1 MFSRHR
7 FRASFLGSVPFF
19 CESARRRLAFFK
31 SARFRS
37 EEAIALREKERIR
50 EREKKYEKRTMFS
63 YKILSILYIYIFLF
77 SLNRLLCA
85 IHFATYTRTHARA
98 GRAAAA
104 AVLTFVSLSGV
115 SSNSFASSAYLSSL
129 LGVAVLVVLVL
140 VFVEAATLSATTDRR
155 VPLLRVR
162 AVFSPQL
169 AKRGGFLRLGQTELG
184 DPLAVGAELVGYAQ
198 GVLLVQHRDKRELTV
213 FVFFVFEFGED
224 FRIDV
229 ERGER

>member
-1 MFSRHR
+1 VKKRSIALFATRKR
-7 FRASFLGSVPFF
+7 
-19 CESARRRLAFFK
+19 ESARRKKNTKNAPYLAIKYTLDFVRLHFP
-31 SARFRS
+31 
-37 EEAIALREKERIR
+37 
-50 EREKKYEKRTMFS
+50 
-63 YKILSILYIYIFLF
+63 ILSKSTTLRYTLRYIY
-77 SLNRLLCA
+77 
-85 IHFATYTRTHARA
+85 THARA
-98 GRAAAA
+98 RGPRCSCCCFDFCLSLGR
-104 AVLTFVSLSGV
+104 FF
-115 SSNSFASSAYLSSL
+115 SNSFASSAYLSSL

-198 GVLLVQHRDKRELTV
+198 SVLLVQHRDKRELTV

-229 ERGER
+229 KRGER